1 MIALMALAAMGICL
15 YLGATDALLAM
26 IAVFMLDIAAQL
38 GKFRTSFDGYARWV
52 REDTDRIM
60 TDASEETPTFEA
72 SAQWNWHK
80 REDGS
85 WLVYPVTKE
94 S

>member
-1 MIALMALAAMGICL
+1 VIALMALVAMAICL

-26 IAVFMLDIAAQL
+26 IAVFMLDIAAQI

-60 TDASEETPTFEA
+60 SDSSDETPNFSA
-72 SAQWNWHK
+72 SQDWSWHK